1 MTTASQP
8 PPAASTAD
16 AFDQSHR
23 GRMRSAAVE
32 AIYRSAFGEDYPAPA
47 RPSAFY
53 SAATLQAVIN
63 ALDLRPGRVLADLGC
78 GHGGPGLW
86 AAQQTGATLIGI
98 DLSPAG
104 IELARHRAAQ
114 LGLQAR
120 ASFAAGDLT
129 ATGLPDASV
138 DAVMSMDVLPFVPAK
153 AAAVREVARILRP
166 GAGSPSPHGNSS
178 PTQPPAMTTP
188 SARRSRP
195 HSAATPYCNPPRSTT
210 ASSPSKPGSPSR
222 HTTNRPAG
230 GTSSKRSP
238 KASSPPNQTSPATWA
253 TTTQPWPASSS
264 PTCPMSATSSPSHTA
279 RHIHPDS
286 IRPRQA
292 PAGTTG
298 HRRNCHLSVPG
309 TAATSTSAS

>member
-1 MTTASQP
+1 MASTSQP

-53 SAATLQAVIN
+53 SAATLRSAVD

-104 IELARHRAAQ
+104 IELARRRAAQ

-129 ATGLPDASV
+129 ATGLPGATV

-153 AAAVREVARILRP
+153 AAAVREAARILRP
-166 GAGSPSPHGNSS
+166 GGRFAFTTWEQLTRPAPGDDDDPQRQALAATFGGHPLLQSARIDYRQLTEQAGLTVETYHEPPGWRHQQQALAEGIIAAEADLTSDMGPHY
-178 PTQPPAMTTP
+178 PAM
-188 SARRSRP
+188 ARVLL
-195 HSAATPYCNPPRSTT
+195 
-210 ASSPSKPGSPSR
+210 ASLPDVR
-222 HTTNRPAG
+222 YILAVAHRPA
-230 GTSSKRSP
+230 
-238 KASSPPNQTSPATWA
+238 
-253 TTTQPWPASSS
+253 
-264 PTCPMSATSSPSHTA
+264 HT
-279 RHIHPDS
+279 
-286 IRPRQA
+286 PR
-292 PAGTTG
+292 
-298 HRRNCHLSVPG
+298 
-309 TAATSTSAS
+309 